1 MGKDLFIGL
10 DPGQTNQGLAVID
23 IDLHILKLVDTGVK
37 IPKSVRGKNQPDIVR
52 NSYVYY
58 KTKAVIDEFGADSFK
73 FCVMEGPNYS
83 SKFNVTPISI
93 GSIHGQN
100 QMYFWDQNIDFA
112 VLPPRTIQVGVHGTS
127 ADITKQDTKNK
138 MKELFGDQIPDKGF
152 TSNMSDALGMAYL
165 ARQFYLLL
173 TGSVELT
180 VGQQKI
186 FLANTKTKNGR
197 RGLVYNF
204 GRRLFIFNG
213 NGEMSIPKQGETLKD
228 FYLRCKGEATDG
240 TEIK

>member
-1 MGKDLFIGL
+1 MQNLFFGL

-23 IDLHILKLVDTGVK
+23 QDLHILKLFDTGINIPSDVK
-37 IPKSVRGKNQPDIVR
+37 GKNQPDIVR

-58 KTKAVIDEFGADSFK
+58 KTKAVVDEFGAENFK

-100 QMYFWDQNIDFA
+100 QMYFWDQHIDFA

-127 ADITKQDTKNK
+127 ADITKNDTKLK
-138 MKELFGDQIPDKGF
+138 MKELFGDQIPKKKF
-152 TSNMSDALGMAYL
+152 TSNVSDALGMAYL
-165 ARQFYLLL
+165 ARQFYLLM

-186 FLANTKTKNGR
+186 FLANTKTKNSR

-204 GRRLFIFNG
+204 GKRLFIFDRAG
-213 NGEMSIPKQGETLKD
+213 NMRKPLQGETLKA
-228 FYLRCKGEATDG
+228 FYERVKGE
-240 TEIK
+240 